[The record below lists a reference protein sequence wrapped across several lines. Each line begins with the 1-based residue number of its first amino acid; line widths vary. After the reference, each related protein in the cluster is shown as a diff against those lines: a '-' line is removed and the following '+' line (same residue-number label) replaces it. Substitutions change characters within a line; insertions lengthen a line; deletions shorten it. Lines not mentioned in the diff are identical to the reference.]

1 MSDSSPH
8 PPLAQALGRIPSGLF
23 VVTTVGEAGP
33 LGFLGSF
40 VQQVGFDPP
49 TVAVAVGQGRDHLAA
64 MRACGHFA
72 VSVLD
77 ADAKHCMA
85 PFFGKVPEGQGPFDV
100 VAHRASENGP
110 PILDDA
116 LAWFSCRITGEH
128 DAGDHVVVFGEA
140 IEGARQRDG
149 DPSVHLRKNG
159 LSY

>member
-1 MSDSSPH
+1 MSH

-23 VVTTVGEAGP
+23 VVTCQGEHGP

-49 TVAVAVGQGRDHLAA
+49 TIAVAVGQGRDHLAA
-64 MRACGHFA
+64 IRASGHFA

-77 ADAKHCMA
+77 PECKHAMP
-85 PFFGKVPEGQGPFDV
+85 PFFGKVPEGQTPFDV
-100 VAHRASENGP
+100 LAHRATEHGP
-110 PILDDA
+110 VVLDDA
-116 LAWFSCRITGEH
+116 LAWFACRVTGEF
-128 DAGDHVVVFGEA
+128 DAGDHVVVFGQALAGEL
-140 IEGARQRDG
+140 QRSG

>member
-1 MSDSSPH
+1 MSDRPAH

-23 VVTTVGEAGP
+23 VVTTVGETGP

-40 VQQVGFDPP
+40 VQQVGFEPP
-49 TVAVAVGQGRDHLAA
+49 TVAVAVASGRDHLAA
-64 MRACGHFA
+64 IRACGHFA

-77 ADAKHCMA
+77 PEAKHCMP

-100 VAHRASENGP
+100 VAHRATDEGP
-110 PILDDA
+110 VVLEDA
-116 LAWFSCRITGEH
+116 LAWFSCRVTGEH

-140 IEGARQRDG
+140 LAGAKHRDG